1 MVGVLAKVFLQ
12 QTIQSLPPLL
22 LEPRQALLCFQ
33 VELAFRVRE
42 GPATPNDKVE
52 VREWTYERIGMGG
65 GCTNSVRVC

>member
-1 MVGVLAKVFLQ
+1 MKFGCLA
-12 QTIQSLPPLL
+12 PLG
-22 LEPRQALLCFQ
+22 
-33 VELAFRVRE
+33 LAFRVRE